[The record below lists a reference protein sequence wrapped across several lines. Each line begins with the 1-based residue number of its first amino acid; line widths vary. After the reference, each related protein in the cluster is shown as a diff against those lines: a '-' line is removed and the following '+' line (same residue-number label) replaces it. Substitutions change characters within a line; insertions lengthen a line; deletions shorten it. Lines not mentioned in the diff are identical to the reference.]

1 MIWKSTPGLRT
12 TVLTCKFSPLHC
24 LQDPEVYNHQ
34 IPSLG
39 YHKCK
44 HSQHPVTQQTTECD
58 REKLVTLFNKAA
70 YSKLFAVLG
79 LAKIPYTKWVTA
91 SRPHH
96 QWEKHNELSFAC
108 LSKRLCPFK
117 AQNTNSRYILWP
129 WAYKISSVPYL
140 YFVLHLCLLH
150 SKGNLL
156 MLKN

>member
-34 IPSLG
+34 TLSLG

-44 HSQHPVTQQTTECD
+44 CSKYPVIQQTTECD

-79 LAKIPYTKWVTA
+79 LAKIPYTKWVTL
-91 SRPHH
+91 SRPHY
-96 QWEKHNELSFAC
+96 Q
-108 LSKRLCPFK
+108 
-117 AQNTNSRYILWP
+117 
-129 WAYKISSVPYL
+129 
-140 YFVLHLCLLH
+140 
-150 SKGNLL
+150 
-156 MLKN
+156 